1 MCILPYVN
9 LWFQFLYQRIRDSN
23 NFSDLKI
30 TIQNYLKN
38 YPGQTCNFTEEKNRD
53 PEMKNV
59 YPGSH
64 NQLISEVA
72 CSAGLL
78 SETAL
83 PPGLQMCLHYL
94 DIMTVLG
101 PCYSKSSQGTISFS
115 ITREVAGY
123 MDSKAPSQTYWMII
137 PF

>member
-30 TIQNYLKN
+30 TIQNDLKN

-59 YPGSH
+59 YPRSH
-64 NQLISEVA
+64 DQLISEVA

-78 SETAL
+78 SKIAL
-83 PPGLQMCLHYL
+83 PPGLQMCLHYFG
-94 DIMTVLG
+94 IMTILC
-101 PCYSKSSQGTISFS
+101 PCYTKTYQGTGSFG
-115 ITREVAGY
+115 IAREVVRNIV
-123 MDSKAPSQTYWMII
+123 SKAQSQNYWIST